1 MKIDLNCDLGES
13 FGVYALGNDEMIMD
27 YVTSVNI
34 ACGCHAG
41 DPEIME
47 KTVELA
53 IKKGVSIGAHPGYPD
68 LQGFGRRDMAMSKEA
83 LRASMIYQIS
93 ALKGFVEIKGGKLQ
107 HVKPHGALYNLA
119 AKDYEVARVIAQAI
133 YDIDPSIIFMGL
145 ADSEMI
151 RAGNDV
157 GLKVAREVFA
167 DRRYTKDKNLVPR
180 NLKGAVIED
189 VSDSIN
195 QCLSIISKHELI
207 DYEGNKLILEGDSIC
222 IHGDNAHGIEL
233 VSRLRE
239 TLKNQSIKIQS
250 LEV

>member
-13 FGVYALGNDEMIMD
+13 FGIYALGNDERLMD

-34 ACGCHAG
+34 ACGSHAG

-47 KTVELA
+47 RTVELA
-53 IKKGVSIGAHPGYPD
+53 INKGVSIGAHPGYPD
-68 LQGFGRRDMAMSKEA
+68 LQGFGRRDMTMSKEA

-119 AKDYEVARVIAQAI
+119 AKDYEVARIIAQVI
-133 YDIDPSIIFMGL
+133 YDIDPSIILMGL
-145 ADSEMI
+145 SDSEMI
-151 RAGNDV
+151 RAGINV

-167 DRRYTKDKNLVPR
+167 DRRYTKDKKLVSR
-180 NLKGAVIED
+180 NLKGAVIES
-189 VSDSIN
+189 VEDSIK
-195 QCLSIISKHELI
+195 QCLSIIENHEII
-207 DYEGNKLILEGDSIC
+207 DYDGNKQVLEGDSIC

-233 VSRLRE
+233 VSRLKE
-239 TLKNQSIKIQS
+239 TLTNQSIKIQS

>member
-13 FGVYALGNDEMIMD
+13 FGIYALGNDEMIMD

-53 IKKGVSIGAHPGYPD
+53 INKGVSIGAHPGYPD

-119 AKDYEVARVIAQAI
+119 AKDYEVARIIAQAI
-133 YDIDPSIIFMGL
+133 YDIDPSIILMGL
-145 ADSEMI
+145 SDSEMI
-151 RAGNDV
+151 RAGLDV

-167 DRRYTKDKNLVPR
+167 DRRYTKDKKLVSR
-180 NLKGAVIED
+180 NLKGAVIEK
-189 VSDSIN
+189 VEDSIK
-195 QCLSIISKHELI
+195 QCLTIIKQHEII
-207 DYEGNKLILEGDSIC
+207 DYDGHKQVLEGDSIC

-233 VSRLRE
+233 VSHLKE
-239 TLKNQSIKIQS
+239 TLTNQSITIQS